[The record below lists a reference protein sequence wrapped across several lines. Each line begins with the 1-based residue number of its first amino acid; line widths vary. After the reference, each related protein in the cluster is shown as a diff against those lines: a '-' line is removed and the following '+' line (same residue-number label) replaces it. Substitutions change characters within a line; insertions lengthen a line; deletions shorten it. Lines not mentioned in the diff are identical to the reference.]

1 MIFVDTNYF
10 LRYFLDDGSDQHK
23 KATLLLISASKG
35 EKNLTTSTLVIF
47 EIFWVLGSV
56 YKLGKEKKTEIIENL
71 VNMTFVE
78 LKERDLLQKALRIYK
93 LTKLQL
99 EDCYNLVF
107 FQENKI
113 DKFATFDKKLKKLI
127 GKFSCSKP
135 I

>member
-47 EIFWVLGSV
+47 QIFWVLGSV

-71 VNMTFVE
+71 VN
-78 LKERDLLQKALRIYK
+78 I
-93 LTKLQL
+93 TKLQL